1 MLGRY
6 QQFSYIVSVINRQ
19 IQKIERDEMEKYGYK
34 GSFAQYLM
42 AMRRNPEGVTSAQLS
57 EMCDKDKAAVS
68 RVVTEMI
75 EKGLVV
81 RKSAKDSLYRAKLT
95 LSQEGERIVEFVANR
110 AVAAIEAMGNELS
123 DDQRKILYFT
133 LDVIEN
139 KLGVLSRE
147 GIPQE

>member
-1 MLGRY
+1 MQERY
-6 QQFSYIVSVINRQ
+6 EQFSFIVSAINRH
-19 IQKIERDEMEKYGYK
+19 IQKLERDEMIKFGHK
-34 GSFAQYLM
+34 GAFAQYLM
-42 AMRRNPEGVTSAQLS
+42 AMRRYPEGVTSAQLS

-95 LSQEGERIVEFVANR
+95 LSQEGERIAEFVANR